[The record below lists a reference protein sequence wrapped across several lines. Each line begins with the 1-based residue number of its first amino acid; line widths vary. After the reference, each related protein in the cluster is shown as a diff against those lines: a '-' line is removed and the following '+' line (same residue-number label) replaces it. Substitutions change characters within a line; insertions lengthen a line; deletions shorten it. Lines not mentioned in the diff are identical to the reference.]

1 MLFRSKI
8 FHKHMGVPDKKIVT
22 IPKWLFAL
30 SARNIVK
37 QKKAAGHE
45 GGLNLVKFTQV
56 MCAEAFI
63 DKNQGCVP
71 LGVEPDD
78 IDAAIGESVRL
89 SMQVLAGQTETIG
102 MKGE

>member
-1 MLFRSKI
+1 M
-8 FHKHMGVPDKKIVT
+8 
-22 IPKWLFAL
+22 
-30 SARNIVK
+30 K
-37 QKKAAGHE
+37 QQKAAGNE

-63 DKNQGCVP
+63 DKNLGCVP

-89 SMQVLAGQTETIG
+89 SMQVLDGKADIVD